1 MYEPWKFEKCVKEF
15 RAYKHHD
22 QYYPNWS
29 DLDMKEGEPIGEQN
43 SASSGE
49 EDSV

>member
-1 MYEPWKFEKCVKEF
+1 MNRGSLKKCVKEF
-15 RAYKHHD
+15 RAYKHRD

-43 SASSGE
+43 AESSGDE
-49 EDSV
+49 EESI